1 MIDFIWW
8 VGIIFNVILF
18 IIGIL
23 SIKGIKY
30 IKKKSYTDKGEYQWQ
45 TIKLPIIGWII
56 LLFLNLVT
64 PILGGLLSY
73 WILNTYYTDIYN
85 DPDYYCKKSDLRL
98 RIDKIVH
105 HINIIISKPFNW
117 LFYRL

>member
-8 VGIIFNVILF
+8 FGIAFNIILF

-23 SIKGIKY
+23 SVKGIKY
-30 IKKKSYTDKGEYQWQ
+30 IQKKDYTDKKEYQWQ
-45 TIKLPIIGWII
+45 TIKLPIICWLV
-56 LLFLNLVT
+56 LLILNLAT

-85 DPDYYCKKSDLRL
+85 DQYYHCEKSNLKIK
-98 RIDKIVH
+98 IDRIVH
-105 HINIIISKPFNW
+105 YINIIISKPLNW
-117 LFYRL
+117 LFYKI